1 MLSTVA
7 GWLAGLVKL
16 SGHACMAG
24 VIVQFVPNSIH
35 PPLSLAH
42 SSRNQWPSVQDK
54 HAYSIQINMST
65 HVQLHACITDNMSTQ
80 THNVSTCIDMY
91 MVST

>member
-1 MLSTVA
+1 MCAKYS
-7 GWLAGLVKL
+7 GWLAGWLGEIVW
-16 SGHACMAG
+16 ACMAG

-42 SSRNQWPSVQDK
+42 SQWPSVQDK

-65 HVQLHACITDNMSTQ
+65 HVQLHAC
-80 THNVSTCIDMY
+80 MY
-91 MVST
+91 MAYR